1 MPFFVVGFDATLAV
15 TSLFVTLRQPAA
27 AACQHVPLCSAK
39 KKKKDLLTKVRSWK
53 AN

>member
-15 TSLFVTLRQPAA
+15 TSLFVSLRQPAA

-39 KKKKDLLTKVRSWK
+39 KKKTLLNKVRSWE